1 MAREIFTGTQ
11 AECNAV
17 IAKANTALGYTG
29 STSIDRAYPVDAA
42 NDVYEVVIFTGTQ
55 KNALSTNEKTK
66 VLATRVF
73 ENEDKEKAKL
83 LASVEQVDNHG
94 IKKITRLDLTIPK
107 GAVLRDR
114 GQTITVSAIV
124 QPTDATEKT
133 KYHWSTSDAVN
144 GSIPANNTGS
154 TCVVT
159 SGMKSRG
166 RTVTIKC
173 NSTDGSRVFGSIQLT
188 IQ

>member
-1 MAREIFTGTQ
+1 MALEIFTGTQ
-11 AECNAV
+11 SECNAV

-29 STSIDRAYPVDAA
+29 STSICVPYPIDAS
-42 NDVYEVVIFTGTQ
+42 NDVYEVLIKTGTQ
-55 KNALSTNEKTK
+55 KDALSTSEKTK
-66 VLATRVF
+66 VLATRSF
-73 ENEDKEKAKL
+73 ENQDKEDAKNMSTL
-83 LASVEQVDNHG
+83 ERPEIG
-94 IKKITRLDLTIPK
+94 FKKITRLDLRIPK
-107 GAVLRDR
+107 GAVLLDR
-114 GQTITVSAIV
+114 GGTITVDAVV
-124 QPTDATEKT
+124 QPSDASAKT
-133 KYHWSTSDAVN
+133 KFYWSTDDPVN

-159 SGMKSRG
+159 SGQKSRG

>member
-1 MAREIFTGTQ
+1 MSLEIFTGTQ

-17 IAKANTALGYTG
+17 IAKANAALGYTG
-29 STSIDRAYPVDAA
+29 STSICVPYPIDAS
-42 NDVYEVVIFTGTQ
+42 NDVYEVLIKPGTQ
-55 KNALSTNEKTK
+55 KDALSTSEKAK
-66 VLATRVF
+66 VLATRSF
-73 ENEDKEKAKL
+73 ENQDKENAKNMSTL
-83 LASVEQVDNHG
+83 ERPEIG
-94 IKKITRLDLTIPK
+94 FKKITRLDLTIPK

-114 GQTITVSAIV
+114 GQTITISAVIT
-124 QPTDATEKT
+124 PTDATDKT
-133 KYHWSTSDAVN
+133 KFHWSTSDALN
-144 GSIPANNTGS
+144 GSIPANNTGP

-166 RTVTIKC
+166 QTVTIKC

>member
-1 MAREIFTGTQ
+1 MALEIFTGTQ

-17 IAKANTALGYTG
+17 ITKVNTALGYTG
-29 STSIDRAYPVDAA
+29 STSICIPYPIDST
-42 NDVYEVVIFTGTQ
+42 NDIYEVLVKTGTQ
-55 KNALSTNEKTK
+55 KNALSTSEKTK
-66 VLATRVF
+66 VLATRSF
-73 ENEDKEKAKL
+73 ENQDKENAKNMSTL
-83 LASVEQVDNHG
+83 ERPEIG
-94 IKKITRLDLTIPK
+94 FKKITRLDLTIPK
-107 GAVLRDR
+107 GAILRDR
-114 GQTITVSAIV
+114 GQTITVSAVV
-124 QPTDATEKT
+124 QPTDATDKT
-133 KYHWSTSDAVN
+133 KFHWSTSDAIH

-166 RTVTIKC
+166 QTVTIKC